1 VLYGRLT
8 LLLMASGRRG
18 RGTSAVPSTEDL
30 YRNNSL
36 ASFWQPE
43 VEVPP
48 GVWAVAAES
57 AANML
62 PDGPTILAHRG
73 WTGLM
78 EHILGE
84 GQFGEQRLSLTPAKR
99 LYYQLKP
106 FVPRR
111 LTLVARR
118 RYRTQQVRSFPLGW
132 PVEPRYVQFMHLA
145 LEHAIR
151 QLGYATPHTFAPQT
165 GGSLRCR
172 TFWPNGARYAFVLTH
187 DVEAGVGYNALRR
200 LADLDE
206 RYGFRASFNFV
217 PGDYPVEAA
226 LMSELNAR
234 GFEVGVHGLK
244 HDGRLFWSDAEFA
257 RQVTPINSYLSKW
270 EAVGFRAP
278 YVHRHARLMQALE
291 IEYDTSYFDT
301 DPFEPMSGGTM
312 SIWPFL
318 CGHFVE
324 LPYTLAQDHTLLVL
338 LGQRTPQLWLDK
350 VDFIAKW
357 GGMVLLNVHPDYML
371 EPGHWAVYE
380 AFLAEMAQR
389 RSGVQID
396 AEVPTGPSGATY
408 WHAVPREVARW
419 WRTRTRAEGND
430 SALAN

>member
-118 RYRTQQVRSFPLGW
+118 RYRVRQVHSFPLGW
-132 PVEPRYVQFMHLA
+132 PIESRYVQFMHLV

-151 QLGYATPHTFAPQT
+151 QLGYATPNTFAPQT
-165 GGSLRCR
+165 GASLRCR

-187 DVEAGVGYNALRR
+187 DVESGVGYKAVRR
-200 LADLDE
+200 LAALDE
-206 RYGFRASFNFV
+206 KYGFRASFNFV
-217 PGDYPVEAA
+217 PWDYPVEDA
-226 LMSELNAR
+226 LTFELKER

-270 EAVGFRAP
+270 EAVGL
-278 YVHRHARLMQALE
+278 HRHARLMQALE

-430 SALAN
+430 SALTN